1 MARVPNTLASTLNH
15 NSSNILGLIQSAL
28 DLPTTDVYDFALWLN
43 SDNFVSDKSKQG
55 GQSVGMSPAIDIRHP
70 VAF

>member
-43 SDNFVSDKSKQG
+43 SDNFVSDKSK
-55 GQSVGMSPAIDIRHP
+55 
-70 VAF
+70 